1 MASRLLCP
9 FQPRPALGAN
19 TGSPM
24 LNLSRILTAATITA
38 AIALGTAA
46 RADDAPAHT
55 TAATTAAE
63 KAHGAQADAHAAAGE
78 AAAHADGHADDHA
91 HGHAAPHGV
100 IPSLEQAKAPAITA
114 LVVFLLVFGICSVA
128 VWPAVLKGLRDREH
142 KIRSEIAAAEQARKD
157 AKEALEQYQ
166 NALANARAEAQREIE
181 AARAQATAVAA
192 DLKAKADAELSVL
205 RDQARNEIEAAK
217 RAALAQV
224 ESNANTMAAGMASKI
239 LRRNVNAAAT
249 TRA

>member
-38 AIALGTAA
+38 ALALGTTA

-63 KAHGAQADAHAAAGE
+63 KTHSASGE
-78 AAAHADGHADDHA
+78 AAAHADAHADDHA

-192 DLKAKADAELSVL
+192 DLKAKADAELAVL

>member
-38 AIALGTAA
+38 ALALGTAA

-55 TAATTAAE
+55 TPATTAAE
-63 KAHGAQADAHAAAGE
+63 KAHSASGE
-78 AAAHADGHADDHA
+78 AAAHADAHADDHA

-192 DLKAKADAELSVL
+192 DLKAKADAELAVL

>member
-24 LNLSRILTAATITA
+24 LNISRILTAATITA
-38 AIALGTAA
+38 ALALGTAA

-55 TAATTAAE
+55 AATTAAE
-63 KAHGAQADAHAAAGE
+63 KAHSASGE
-78 AAAHADGHADDHA
+78 AAAHADAHANDHA

>member
-1 MASRLLCP
+1 MASRLPCP

-38 AIALGTAA
+38 ALALGTAA

-55 TAATTAAE
+55 TTATTAAE
-63 KAHGAQADAHAAAGE
+63 KAHSASGE
-78 AAAHADGHADDHA
+78 AAAHADAHADDHA

-192 DLKAKADAELSVL
+192 DLKAKADAELAVL

-239 LRRNVNAAAT
+239 LRRTVNAAAT